1 MNCRW
6 SFNISLLQTNP
17 IIINFT
23 SGGGGGREG
32 HPYERVGM
40 IVEKLELRPKK
51 GSKGDKSGCGSS
63 FFDH

>member
-32 HPYERVGM
+32 LPYERVGNVRRK
-40 IVEKLELRPKK
+40 IRIETLK
-51 GSKGDKSGCGSS
+51 GI
-63 FFDH
+63 

>member
-23 SGGGGGREG
+23 WGGGGEGREG
-32 HPYERVGM
+32 LPYERVGN
-40 IVEKLELRPKK
+40 VRRKLELRP
-51 GSKGDKSGCGSS
+51 
-63 FFDH
+63 